1 MPPRFI
7 AGNYKASL
15 SSFRKSPKKK
25 KKKNPKKMSNRELSS
40 MFNKIQGLL
49 CFQNTVHENGL
60 PNTLMSSRGIARHAA
75 SLTKLSEHRSPGP
88 VGQPERV

>member
-1 MPPRFI
+1 
-7 AGNYKASL
+7 
-15 SSFRKSPKKK
+15 
-25 KKKNPKKMSNRELSS
+25 MSNRELSS
-40 MFNKIQGLL
+40 MFNKIQGPL

-75 SLTKLSEHRSPGP
+75 SMTKLSEHRSPGP

>member
-1 MPPRFI
+1 
-7 AGNYKASL
+7 
-15 SSFRKSPKKK
+15 
-25 KKKNPKKMSNRELSS
+25 

-75 SLTKLSEHRSPGP
+75 SMTKLSEHRSPGP